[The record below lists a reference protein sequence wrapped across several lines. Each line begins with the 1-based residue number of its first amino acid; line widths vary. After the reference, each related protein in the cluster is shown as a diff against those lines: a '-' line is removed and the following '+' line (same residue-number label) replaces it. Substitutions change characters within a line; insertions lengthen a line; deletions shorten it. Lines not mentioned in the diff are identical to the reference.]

1 MTHKEFIEQWAGILS
16 GRMNDPIIPAD
27 EVMHHLSTCYNI
39 TISPEEAE
47 EILREISVI
56 KEQER
61 KVMSIFDRNPL
72 EENE

>member
-16 GRMNDPIIPAD
+16 GKMNDPITPAD

-39 TISPEEAE
+39 TISPEDAE
-47 EILREISVI
+47 EIRQENAAL

-61 KVMSIFDRNPL
+61 KVMSIFDRHPL